1 MLFQPLDLPEYIYW
15 QNFDIKWNKAS
26 LKFIQTEL
34 FLSLHPHH
42 LASLVFYLCII
53 GCTNKLGL
61 SKSVLAEAI
70 LLQMI
75 CNKT

>member
-1 MLFQPLDLPEYIYW
+1 MEFQPLDLPECISK

-34 FLSLHPHH
+34 FLSLHH

-53 GCTNKLGL
+53 GWTNRLGL
-61 SKSVLAEAI
+61 SISVLAEAI
-70 LLQMI
+70 LLQMN
-75 CNKT
+75 CM